1 MIRLLMADDHGIM
14 REGLKQ
20 LFNNVDDIV
29 VAGEAVDGPQV
40 LAALRQGSFDLL
52 LLDMSMPGIS
62 GIQLIEQIRLLR
74 PTLPILVLSMHDEPQ
89 IVKRAL
95 NAGAGGY
102 ISKETNDPKR
112 LLSAIRMVAGGGR
125 YMDPGMAERVIF
137 EASDESA
144 PSHTTLSKRELE
156 IFMLLAQGLGVT
168 EIAAKL
174 FISSKTVSTHKAR
187 LMEKMDLK
195 TNADLVR
202 YALTNG
208 LVE

>member
-1 MIRLLMADDHGIM
+1 MADDHGIM

-29 VAGEAVDGPQV
+29 VAGEAIDGPQV
-40 LAALRQGSFDLL
+40 LAALRQDSFDLL

-62 GIQLIEQIRLLR
+62 GIQLIEQVQLVR

-102 ISKETNDPKR
+102 ISKDTNDPRR

-137 EASDESA
+137 EASDEIA
-144 PSHTTLSKRELE
+144 LSHTTLSKRELE

-187 LMEKMDLK
+187 LMEKMGLK

-208 LVE
+208 LVK